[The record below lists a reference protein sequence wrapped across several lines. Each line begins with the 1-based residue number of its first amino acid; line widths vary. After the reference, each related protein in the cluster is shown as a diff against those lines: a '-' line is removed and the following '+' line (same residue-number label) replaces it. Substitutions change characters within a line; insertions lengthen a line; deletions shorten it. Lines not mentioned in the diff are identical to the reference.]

1 MTERNDPL
9 WSFLDAVYE
18 AVYESEDEEE
28 IVAEDF
34 FEHFQSG
41 VFFEDLEE

>member
-1 MTERNDPL
+1 MIIDENDPF

-28 IVAEDF
+28 T
-34 FEHFQSG
+34 
-41 VFFEDLEE
+41 EE

>member
-1 MTERNDPL
+1 MGTLNHMYKRRNMIINENDPL

-28 IVAEDF
+28 T
-34 FEHFQSG
+34 
-41 VFFEDLEE
+41 EE